1 MKVKIGF
8 EIHVQLNTK
17 QKLFCKCSTD
27 YRDKEPNTNICPICT
42 GQPGSKPMPPNLEAI
57 KNVIKVGLI
66 LGCKPNYGK
75 VYFLRKHYFYPDLPK
90 NYQIT
95 SEPLMINGNF
105 FGVRIRE
112 VHLEEDPGRYDL
124 RNGYVDFNRSGVPL
138 AEIVT
143 EPDIESPEQAKEWLE
158 KLFLYL
164 KYSKAIKDDPG
175 SIRVD
180 VNISIEGGERVEIK
194 NVNSIEGVYYAL
206 KYEILRQK
214 RLIESGEKVKR
225 ETRHYDEEKR
235 ITVPLREKETI
246 ADYRYI
252 PDPDLNPMIITE
264 ELINE
269 VRKEIITP
277 KDIENELKSLGLKET
292 YIERLLPDPE
302 FALLSVEILSKT
314 GLEKNYVAEIIV
326 SRLRKV
332 QYDLKLDSPE
342 LKERLNIDWFL
353 ELVKKV
359 KNFEI
364 PEKYFNEII
373 RVMLSENKNP
383 IEYAK
388 EKGYIV
394 ISDKDLIEKTVEE
407 VLKEEKKALEEY
419 LQGNK
424 KVYNYL
430 FGRIMKKLKGKAN
443 PKVVKEILDRKLVVL
458 SSVS

>member
-1 MKVKIGF
+1 MEVKIGF

-42 GQPGSKPMPPNLEAI
+42 GQPGSKPLPPNLEAI

-66 LGCKPNYGK
+66 LGCKPNYKK

-95 SEPLMINGNF
+95 SEPLMVNGNF

-143 EPDIESPEQAKEWLE
+143 EPDIKSPEQAKEWLE

-214 RLIESGEKVKR
+214 RLIESSEKVKR
-225 ETRHYDEEKR
+225 ETRHYDEEKK
-235 ITVPLREKETI
+235 ITLPLREKETV
-246 ADYRYI
+246 ADYRYM
-252 PDPDLNPMIITE
+252 PDPDLIPIEITE
-264 ELINE
+264 ELVNE
-269 VRKEIITP
+269 VKKEIITP
-277 KDIENELKSLGLKET
+277 KDIENRLKSLGLKET
-292 YIERLLPDPE
+292 YVERLLPDPE
-302 FALLSVEILSKT
+302 FALLSIGILNRT
-314 GLEKNYVAEIIV
+314 NLEKNYVAEIIV

-332 QYDLKLDSPE
+332 QYDLKLDSSK
-342 LKERLNIDWFL
+342 LKTKLNIDWFL

-364 PEKYFNEII
+364 PEKYFNEIL
-373 RVMLSENKNP
+373 RVMLKENKNP

-394 ISDKDLIEKTVEE
+394 ISDINLIERTVEE
-407 VLKEEKKALEEY
+407 VLKEERKALEEY

-430 FGRIMKKLKGKAN
+430 FGRIMRKLKGKAN
-443 PKVVKEILDRKLVVL
+443 PKVVMEILNKKLIE
-458 SSVS
+458 S